1 MRYILYFIL
10 VFLTTYTDT
19 PLQKYFGAFG
29 FSCLPILSYIIYA
42 VFILTKRQIP
52 DNKFA
57 KDFIKLINYTFIIS
71 IIAILIVAI
80 EGLPMD
86 VKGTSILTK
95 TFNLYITFIGYV
107 LFVIIISSITQKL
120 TVNQI
125 YSPFLYIFI
134 ILSIYGYFEY
144 KMIPNA
150 FLNLHGVNHEYWRIR
165 LLTAESSWTAPILEI
180 FFLMSFYFT
189 FYIKKSKLLTLIV
202 VACLFY
208 QISISSSKSFMIIIL
223 LSVIYGGWNYVLKV
237 NRKYKFITL
246 LLSVFIVVTSL
257 MVILPRLQNDMTY
270 DLEESTSFATRFI
283 TILAGLNVGIILP
296 FGSGF
301 GTYLYLLP
309 KSLNY
314 IFSLFS
320 NYGLNLNE
328 MKTIYFMSD
337 SNTGMTAKSFL
348 GQSTM
353 YWGILGSIY
362 FFRKLFVFFKL
373 SMQRINPNEQLI
385 YKMLLFIITINL
397 FLMSDMEYLYLL
409 VISLLYRVSKNNV

>member
-29 FSCLPILSYIIYA
+29 FSSLPILSYVIYA
-42 VFILTKRQIP
+42 IFIVTKRKIP
-52 DNKFA
+52 NNKFA
-57 KDFIKLINYTFIIS
+57 KDFFKLINYAFILS
-71 IIAILIVAI
+71 FIAILIVAI
-80 EGLPMD
+80 EGLSLD
-86 VKGTSILTK
+86 VKGTSILIK
-95 TFNLYITFIGYV
+95 TFNLYATFIGYV
-107 LFVIIISSITQKL
+107 LFVLIISSITQKL
-120 TVNQI
+120 TINQI
-125 YSPFLYIFI
+125 YSPFFYTFI
-134 ILSIYGYFEY
+134 ILSVYGYFEY
-144 KMIPNA
+144 QMIPNS
-150 FLNLHGVNHEYWRIR
+150 FLSLHGTNQIYWRIR

-189 FYIKKSKLLTLIV
+189 YYIKKSKLLTFIV

-223 LSVIYGGWNYVLKV
+223 LSVMYGGWNYILKV

-246 LLSVFIVVTSL
+246 LLSVFIALLSI
-257 MVILPRLQNDMTY
+257 MVILPRLQEDMTY
-270 DLEESTSFATRFI
+270 DIEESTSFATRFI
-283 TILAGLNVGIILP
+283 TILAGLCVGTFFP

-301 GTYLYLLP
+301 GSYLYLLP
-309 KSLNY
+309 RSLNY
-314 IFSLFS
+314 IFSFFS
-320 NYGLNLNE
+320 NYGLNIDE
-328 MKTIYFMSD
+328 IKTIYFMSD
-337 SNTGMTAKSFL
+337 SNAGMTAKSFF
-348 GQSTM
+348 GQSSM

-362 FFRKLFVFFKL
+362 FFRKFFAFFKI

-409 VISLLYRVSKNNV
+409 VISLLYRVSKNNE

>member
-1 MRYILYFIL
+1 MRYVLYFIL

-42 VFILTKRQIP
+42 IFILTRRQIP

-150 FLNLHGVNHEYWRIR
+150 FLNLHGVNHEYWRVR

-202 VACLFY
+202 IACLFY

-223 LSVIYGGWNYVLKV
+223 LSVIYGGWNYILKV

-246 LLSVFIVVTSL
+246 LLSVFVVVTSL
-257 MVILPRLQNDMTY
+257 VVILPRLQNDMTY

-283 TILAGLNVGIILP
+283 TILAGLNVGIFLP

-314 IFSLFS
+314 IFSFFS

-362 FFRKLFVFFKL
+362 FFRKLFAFFKL

-397 FLMSDMEYLYLL
+397 FFMSDMEYLYLL